1 MNAIIRIRVLIAL
14 FVLML
19 CSTNSKLYAQQG
31 GPVSY
36 QEFYDQLSPYGDW
49 VNDPDYGYAWV
60 PDAGPDFQPYRSHG
74 HWVYTEYG
82 WTWVSDYK
90 WGWAAFHYGRWRLTD
105 EFGWIWIPGYT
116 WGPAWVSWR
125 RTEGYYGWAPLGPP
139 RLRYEGPGFQG
150 DNTDG
155 YRDQENDGGYRDE
168 SNNGNYRDGYYD
180 GNRDQNY
187 AGSGFHVSIGFNFSW
202 GNAAPVNQW
211 CFVPANYVASPYLS
225 NYYVPQIQNTTIYNN
240 TTIIKNT
247 YVNGN
252 MVNNSGTIINNY
264 TNSTNNSNNTI
275 SNSGNKTVYI
285 AGPPRA
291 DVEKSTGQ
299 VIKAVAITNASKPGM
314 AGIKGNAISMYRPP
328 FRNPVEA
335 GNIRSSAGLP
345 APSHAVPINQVS
357 PIIDRSGSKAGLVRN
372 NAISHLNST
381 DSKPL
386 IMAKTNYSAFK
397 SSPVRA
403 KTVENQR
410 YIKAGTV
417 NTGRAQINR
426 PENNLTPVNRGISSP
441 QESDGGMN
449 NPKDKRLEQPPVR
462 SQSQQIQKE
471 KDRADN
477 ENRIQEQNRLQ
488 LQNKVKSPETPDHG
502 RILNNDQQRQVH
514 PQIPGQRQPD
524 QGQQQHQVHPQFP
537 DQRQPYQGQRQPDQG
552 QQQQRPQN
560 QVQPQ
565 QQRPQ
570 NQVQPQQQRPQN
582 QIQPQQQRPQNQIQP
597 QQQRPQNQGAPIN
610 APQHVTPRQEPRMI
624 EPPRQ
629 KPVEEK
635 K

>member
-1 MNAIIRIRVLIAL
+1 MIAIIRFRVLIVL
-14 FVLML
+14 VILML
-19 CSTNSKLYAQQG
+19 FSTNSKLFAQQG

-139 RLRYEGPGFQG
+139 RLRYEGPGYQN
-150 DNTDG
+150 DNNND

-168 SNNGNYRDGYYD
+168 SNNGNYHDGYYD
-180 GNRDQNY
+180 GNRDQNFG
-187 AGSGFHVSIGFNFSW
+187 GSGFHVSIGFNFSW

-211 CFVPANYVASPYLS
+211 CFVPANYIASPYVS
-225 NYYVPQIQNTTIYNN
+225 NYYIPQTQNTTIYNN

-252 MVNNSGTIINNY
+252 MVNNSGTIINNTY
-264 TNSTNNSNNTI
+264 NNSTNNSNNNI
-275 SNSGNKTVYI
+275 SNTGNKTVYI

-299 VIKAVAITNASKPGM
+299 AIQAVAITNASKPGM

-335 GNIRSSAGLP
+335 GNIHSSAGLP
-345 APSHAVPINQVS
+345 APGHAVALNQIS

-381 DSKPL
+381 DNRPL
-386 IMAKTNYSAFK
+386 DMAKINYSAFK
-397 SSPVRA
+397 NSPVQA

-410 YIKAGTV
+410 YIKAGTA
-417 NTGRAQINR
+417 NTGRTQITR
-426 PENNLTPVNRGISSP
+426 PENNLIPFKGGISSP
-441 QESDGGMN
+441 TQSNGGMN
-449 NPKDKRLEQPPVR
+449 NPKDKRLEQSPVG
-462 SQSQQIQKE
+462 SQNQRDQQE
-471 KDRADN
+471 KNRVDN
-477 ENRIQEQNRLQ
+477 ENRIEEQNRLR
-488 LQNKVKSPETPDHG
+488 LQNKVKSPDNTDPS

-514 PQIPGQRQPD
+514 PQFPDQQRQ
-524 QGQQQHQVHPQFP
+524 GNPQFP
-537 DQRQPYQGQRQPDQG
+537 DQRPEQRKPDQQQQRKPDLEQQQHQSDQHQPDQRQ

-560 QVQPQ
+560 QGIPIHSPQ
-565 QQRPQ
+565 Q
-570 NQVQPQQQRPQN
+570 
-582 QIQPQQQRPQNQIQP
+582 
-597 QQQRPQNQGAPIN
+597 
-610 APQHVTPRQEPRMI
+610 HVAPRQLPRMV
-624 EPPRQ
+624 EPPKQ
-629 KPVEEK
+629 KPIDEK

>member
-1 MNAIIRIRVLIAL
+1 
-14 FVLML
+14 
-19 CSTNSKLYAQQG
+19 
-31 GPVSY
+31 
-36 QEFYDQLSPYGDW
+36 
-49 VNDPDYGYAWV
+49 
-60 PDAGPDFQPYRSHG
+60 
-74 HWVYTEYG
+74 
-82 WTWVSDYK
+82 
-90 WGWAAFHYGRWRLTD
+90 
-105 EFGWIWIPGYT
+105 
-116 WGPAWVSWR
+116 
-125 RTEGYYGWAPLGPP
+125 
-139 RLRYEGPGFQG
+139 
-150 DNTDG
+150 
-155 YRDQENDGGYRDE
+155 
-168 SNNGNYRDGYYD
+168 
-180 GNRDQNY
+180 
-187 AGSGFHVSIGFNFSW
+187 
-202 GNAAPVNQW
+202 
-211 CFVPANYVASPYLS
+211 
-225 NYYVPQIQNTTIYNN
+225 
-240 TTIIKNT
+240 
-247 YVNGN
+247 
-252 MVNNSGTIINNY
+252 
-264 TNSTNNSNNTI
+264 
-275 SNSGNKTVYI
+275 
-285 AGPPRA
+285 
-291 DVEKSTGQ
+291 
-299 VIKAVAITNASKPGM
+299 
-314 AGIKGNAISMYRPP
+314 
-328 FRNPVEA
+328 
-335 GNIRSSAGLP
+335 
-345 APSHAVPINQVS
+345 
-357 PIIDRSGSKAGLVRN
+357 
-372 NAISHLNST
+372 
-381 DSKPL
+381 
-386 IMAKTNYSAFK
+386 MAKTNYSAFK

-477 ENRIQEQNRLQ
+477 ENRIQEQNKLQ

-570 NQVQPQQQRPQN
+570 NQIQPQQQRPQN